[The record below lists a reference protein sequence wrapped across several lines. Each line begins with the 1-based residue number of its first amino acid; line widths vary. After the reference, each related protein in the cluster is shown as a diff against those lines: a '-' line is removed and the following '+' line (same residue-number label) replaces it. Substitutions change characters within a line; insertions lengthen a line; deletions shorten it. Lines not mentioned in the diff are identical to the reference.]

1 MAEQLCVGGPYSFEP
16 IQFGL
21 LRLVGDKL
29 LICSHL
35 QLPRNSW
42 HGISSLDEKLK
53 RNYHTDFMKKIV
65 GGLLIAL
72 VVVAANATQ
81 VTVQE
86 LTTSPAQTPS
96 VKITN
101 PDGTLFYQGG
111 VYAGI
116 AKLLVDG
123 KPTDGFCI
131 DPYHFSS
138 SSPLLYDVIPLENA
152 PKSPGTFPTGSDK
165 ANLIRVL
172 WAQNYAPSMTA
183 DQAAGL
189 QIAIWE
195 VVGGDNFTVTSGNLF
210 GSNIML
216 ANAQTALASGAQG
229 ADLVAL
235 SGAGQD
241 YVVRNIPDAGTSL
254 TLLSLAFVGLVVVRR
269 KFGSLENSSIS

>member
-1 MAEQLCVGGPYSFEP
+1 
-16 IQFGL
+16 
-21 LRLVGDKL
+21 
-29 LICSHL
+29 
-35 QLPRNSW
+35 
-42 HGISSLDEKLK
+42 
-53 RNYHTDFMKKIV
+53 MKKIV
-65 GGLLIAL
+65 GGLLVAL
-72 VVVAANATQ
+72 AMVVANANQ

-131 DPYHFSS
+131 DPFHYSS
-138 SSPLLYDVIPLENA
+138 SSPLLYDVVPLESA
-152 PKSPGTFPTGSDK
+152 PKSPGTFPTGSNK
-165 ANLIRVL
+165 ANLIKIL
-172 WAQNYAPSMTA
+172 WAQNYAPNMTA

-195 VVGGDNFTVTSGNLF
+195 VVGGDNFTVTSANLF
-210 GSNIML
+210 GSNTML
-216 ANAQTALASGAQG
+216 ANAQTALANGAVG

-235 SGAGQD
+235 TGPGQD

-254 TLLSLAFVGLVVVRR
+254 TLLSLAFVGVVVIRR
-269 KFGSLENSSIS
+269 KFGSLETSSVS